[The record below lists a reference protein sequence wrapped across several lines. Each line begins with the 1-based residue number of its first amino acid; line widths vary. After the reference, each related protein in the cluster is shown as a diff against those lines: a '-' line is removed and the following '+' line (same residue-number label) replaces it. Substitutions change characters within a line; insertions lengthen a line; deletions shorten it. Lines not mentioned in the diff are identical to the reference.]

1 MADFFQ
7 NGMIT
12 TLHRIGDPQLP
23 KIQSELKRLCQKR
36 PLTILIPC
44 LISEFKGRALAGI
57 RDTIMKLNYVDQLVI
72 TLDLANRGGFNLAKR
87 FFSKIPQRVRIVW
100 IDGKKIAKLL
110 NILKKN
116 DLNPGSRGKG
126 RAVWLGIGYLLSI
139 GREQA
144 IVVHDA
150 DIVNYDPWVVARL
163 AYPVVNPSLNYEFC
177 KSYYARVTDRLYGRV
192 TRLFFTP
199 LLRTFKRIFPEMR
212 ILNYLD
218 SFRYPL
224 SGELSFTTELAPH
237 LMVPSDWGLELGLL
251 VQIYYTV
258 SLDRV
263 CQTDIADRF
272 DHKHQIL
279 IKSKPNQGLMRM
291 SIDITKTFFR
301 TLSEE
306 GVVFS
311 GGFFKT
317 LRLSYIRI
325 AKSFV
330 KKYNDLAKI
339 NQLRF
344 DLHREMTA
352 VESFANALEVAYDE
366 FIRSPVGVPLTPSWH
381 RVFAA
386 IPKFFDQLY
395 QAVEEDNR

>member
-12 TLHRIGDPQLP
+12 TLHRIGEP
-23 KIQSELKRLCQKR
+23 KLETIEAELLEYSRTK

-44 LISEFKGRALAGI
+44 LVTEFRGRALPLI
-57 RDTIMKLNYVDQLVI
+57 RETIKKLKYVDKLVI
-72 TLDLANRGGFNLAKR
+72 TLDLADRAGFNHAKR
-87 FFSKIPQRVRIVW
+87 FFGDMPQKVRIIW
-100 IDGKKIAKLL
+100 IDGKRVSRLL
-110 NILKKN
+110 KILKLN
-116 DLNPGSRGKG
+116 DLDPGPRGKG
-126 RAVWLGIGYLLSI
+126 RAVWFGVGYILAR
-139 GREQA
+139 GKEQA

-150 DIVNYDPWVVARL
+150 DIINYDRWLVARL
-163 AYPVVNPSLNYEFC
+163 VYPVLNPSLNYEFC

-199 LLRTFKRIFPEMR
+199 LLRTFKRIFPGMK
-212 ILNYLD
+212 ILEYLD

-237 LMVPSDWGLELGLL
+237 LMVPADWGLELGLL
-251 VQIYYTV
+251 VQVFYTV
-258 SLDRV
+258 SLDRI

-272 DHKHQIL
+272 DHKHQSL
-279 IKSKPNQGLMRM
+279 IRSKPHQGLMRM
-291 SIDITKTFFR
+291 AIDITKTFFR

-306 GVVFS
+306 GVVFHS
-311 GGFFKT
+311 GFFKT

-352 VESFANALEVAYDE
+352 VESFARALEIAYDE

-386 IPKFFDQLY
+386 IPEFFDLLN
-395 QAVEEDNR
+395 QAVEEDNK